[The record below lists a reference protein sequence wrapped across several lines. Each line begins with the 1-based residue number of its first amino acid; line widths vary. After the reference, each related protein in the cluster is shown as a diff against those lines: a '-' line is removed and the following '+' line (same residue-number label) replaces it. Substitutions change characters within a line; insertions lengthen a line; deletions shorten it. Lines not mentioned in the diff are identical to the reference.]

1 MSWQRG
7 EHILLNVD
15 DILARQLFFIA
26 ATEKSGTTWLQLMLD
41 AHPNVV
47 CRGEGQ
53 FASKLAPVLYQALND
68 YGTFI
73 DGLNSNVFSELQ
85 PFPGFDA
92 ADQAALVR
100 FAAARLWAKCGV
112 NEDTR
117 AVGEKTP
124 ANIRCLPTL
133 RHLFPG
139 CKFVFIVRDGRDV
152 VVSGYAHLRR
162 QHGALGE
169 EPIVNYARR
178 VAKIWTADIERAK
191 TAMAERPDETILV
204 RYEDLHAEPEGPLS
218 DVLSFLGVNSA
229 AERVS
234 DCIAAGRFSRLSGG
248 RERGQENPSSQFRKG
263 IVGDWRAGLPPEAR
277 AVVEE
282 EAGAAL
288 RSLGYE
294 HDGNW
299 VSAHA

>member
-1 MSWQRG
+1 MLSD
-7 EHILLNVD
+7 D
-15 DILARQLFFIA
+15 DILSRQLFFIA

-41 AHPNVV
+41 AHPSVT

-53 FASKLAPVLYQALND
+53 FASKLAPVLYQALNE

-73 DGLNSNVFSELQ
+73 DELNNKVFSELP

-92 ADQAALVR
+92 LDQAALVR

-112 NEDTR
+112 DAGTV
-117 AVGEKTP
+117 AIGEKTP

-152 VVSGYAHLRR
+152 VVSGCAHLRR
-162 QHGALGE
+162 QHGALGD

-178 VAKIWTADIERAK
+178 VAKIWAADVGRAA
-191 TAMAERPDETILV
+191 TAMAERPDESILV
-204 RYEDLHAEPEGPLS
+204 RYEDLHADPESPLS
-218 DVLSFLGVNSA
+218 HVLSFLGVDASA
-229 AERVS
+229 EHLS
-234 DCIAAGRFSRLSGG
+234 QCIAAGRFSTLSGG

-263 IVGDWRAGLPPEAR
+263 VVGDWRASLPPEAR